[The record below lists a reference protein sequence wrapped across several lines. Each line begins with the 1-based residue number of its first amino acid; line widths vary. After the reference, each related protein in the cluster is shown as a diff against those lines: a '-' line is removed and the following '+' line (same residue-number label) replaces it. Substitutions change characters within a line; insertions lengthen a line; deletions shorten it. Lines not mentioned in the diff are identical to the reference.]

1 MFVGG
6 GDVFAGNEAG
16 VFSFPG
22 RVFFGD
28 GAAMT
33 ISSSIVDW
41 FVLVVALALPRFHG
55 GISFGSRE
63 VLLVAGFPLGDACV
77 EVGARLVFG
86 ETSVTA
92 LLVL

>member
-6 GDVFAGNEAG
+6 GDAFVANEAG

-22 RVFFGD
+22 RAFFGD

-41 FVLVVALALPRFHG
+41 FVLVVDLALPRFHG

-77 EVGARLVFG
+77 EAGARAVLG
-86 ETSVTA
+86 ATSVTA
-92 LLVL
+92 LLLL